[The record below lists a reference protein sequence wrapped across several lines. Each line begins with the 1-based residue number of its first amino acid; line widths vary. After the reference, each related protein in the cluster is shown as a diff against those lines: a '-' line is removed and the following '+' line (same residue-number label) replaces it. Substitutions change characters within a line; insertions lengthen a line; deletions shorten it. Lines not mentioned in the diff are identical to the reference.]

1 MNRTAIFSLVLAIA
15 VSAAVAGLPR
25 AIVLRIDQVPL
36 AWGDSR
42 LVDDLVVRL
51 SRDPELRVIVPQ
63 NQAGSFRDFPSD
75 RTNLDSL
82 LAWGMETGG
91 RYLLT
96 VHVVREDLERR
107 KTFSLPLIFH
117 RWEMLAVIGGEIRLV
132 DLQKRRVLLAEPFE
146 ETISAA
152 RQFQGSPDDNPY
164 DPGLHLSASEK
175 QVLFQSLESK
185 LSERLIKRIS
195 RLTRGY

>member
-1 MNRTAIFSLVLAIA
+1 MYRTSLFILVLAVA
-15 VSAAVAGLPR
+15 LSAAVAGLPR
-25 AIVLRIDQVPL
+25 TIVLRIDQVPL

-42 LVDDLVVRL
+42 LIDDLVVRL
-51 SRDPELRVIVPQ
+51 SRDPELRVVVPQ
-63 NQAGSFRDFPSD
+63 RQEGTLRDFPVD
-75 RTNLDSL
+75 PTNLDSL
-82 LAWGMETGG
+82 LSWGVESGG

-96 VHVVREDLERR
+96 VTVTREEFERR

-117 RWEMLAVIGGEIRLV
+117 RWELLAVIAGEIRLV

-146 ETISAA
+146 ETLSAA
-152 RQFQGSPDDNPY
+152 RQFQGSPDENPY

-175 QVLFQSLESK
+175 QTVFQSLESK
-185 LSERLIKRIS
+185 LSERLIKRIG